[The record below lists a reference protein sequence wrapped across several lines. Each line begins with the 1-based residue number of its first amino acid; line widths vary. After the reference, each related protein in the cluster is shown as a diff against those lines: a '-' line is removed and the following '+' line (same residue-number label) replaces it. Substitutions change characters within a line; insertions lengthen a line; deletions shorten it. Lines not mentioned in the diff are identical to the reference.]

1 MFARIL
7 VFEVKLDQKDEFV
20 AAVRERLLPILRKQV
35 GFLEFLPFLQKSKQE
50 KVFTVSLW
58 TTQQDAERYE
68 KNVYPEVIEVLRPFL
83 LAPAVVS
90 HWNLETTLCDRFVD
104 ALAV

>member
-7 VFEVKLDQKDEFV
+7 VFEVKLDKKDEFV
-20 AAVRERLLPILRKQV
+20 NAVRERLLPILKKQI
-35 GFLEFLPFLQKSKQE
+35 GFLEFLPFLQKSKEE

-58 TTQQDAERYE
+58 TTQQDAENYE
-68 KNVYPEVIEVLRPFL
+68 KHVYPEVIAVLKPYL

>member
-1 MFARIL
+1 
-7 VFEVKLDQKDEFV
+7 VKREQKDEFV
-20 AAVRERLLPILRKQV
+20 NTVREQLLPVLKKQI
-35 GFLEFLPFLQKSKQE
+35 GFLEFLPFLQKSKEE
-50 KVFTVSLW
+50 KVFTISLW

-68 KNVYPEVIEVLRPFL
+68 QRVYPEVLAILKPFL
-83 LAPAVVS
+83 VAPAVVS

>member
-35 GFLEFLPFLQKSKQE
+35 GFLEFLPFLLKSKQE